1 MNQIL
6 KKIKPTKTEE
16 ELLKKKIN
24 SFLRVMKGVK
34 SVIGGSVAKG
44 TWLKNN
50 YDVDVFV
57 KFRNNNNLS
66 NRLEKILKARFD
78 NIERIH
84 GSRDYFQVHFM
95 GLNFEVIPI
104 LDIKKSSN
112 AKNITDISPLHVLW
126 IKKNINGLEDDVRLA
141 KYFCKI
147 QEVYGAETY
156 IKGFSGYVLE
166 ILIIKYG
173 GFINLLKAV
182 KNWNN
187 EKIIGTGN
195 IPKSKYSA
203 LIVIDPVQNNRN
215 AAAALSSESFQR
227 FKNAA
232 INYLANFSDEFF
244 IIKKIKMSEIK
255 KNDLVLKVYC
265 LDGKRDVIGV
275 KLLKAYQ
282 WLINSLEKEG
292 FVVSQKNW
300 YWNKKKYALMWFN
313 VKNKVL
319 SKYKI
324 KHGPPINKN
333 NECKKFKAK
342 YTSVKTSNE
351 RLYVILPR
359 KHRRLKPFVEFLIKN
374 DAYLLTKTKRI
385 KIV

>member
-104 LDIKKSSN
+104 LDIKKNS
-112 AKNITDISPLHVLW
+112 
-126 IKKNINGLEDDVRLA
+126 NGLEDDVRLA

-173 GFINLLKAV
+173 GFINL
-182 KNWNN
+182 
-187 EKIIGTGN
+187 
-195 IPKSKYSA
+195 
-203 LIVIDPVQNNRN
+203 
-215 AAAALSSESFQR
+215 
-227 FKNAA
+227 
-232 INYLANFSDEFF
+232 
-244 IIKKIKMSEIK
+244 
-255 KNDLVLKVYC
+255 
-265 LDGKRDVIGV
+265 
-275 KLLKAYQ
+275 
-282 WLINSLEKEG
+282 
-292 FVVSQKNW
+292 
-300 YWNKKKYALMWFN
+300 
-313 VKNKVL
+313 
-319 SKYKI
+319 
-324 KHGPPINKN
+324 
-333 NECKKFKAK
+333 
-342 YTSVKTSNE
+342 
-351 RLYVILPR
+351 
-359 KHRRLKPFVEFLIKN
+359 
-374 DAYLLTKTKRI
+374 
-385 KIV
+385 

>member
-244 IIKKIKMSEIK
+244 IIKKIKMS
-255 KNDLVLKVYC
+255 
-265 LDGKRDVIGV
+265 
-275 KLLKAYQ
+275 
-282 WLINSLEKEG
+282 
-292 FVVSQKNW
+292 
-300 YWNKKKYALMWFN
+300 
-313 VKNKVL
+313 
-319 SKYKI
+319 
-324 KHGPPINKN
+324 
-333 NECKKFKAK
+333 
-342 YTSVKTSNE
+342 
-351 RLYVILPR
+351 
-359 KHRRLKPFVEFLIKN
+359 
-374 DAYLLTKTKRI
+374 
-385 KIV
+385 

>member
-104 LDIKKSSN
+104 LDI
-112 AKNITDISPLHVLW
+112 
-126 IKKNINGLEDDVRLA
+126 
-141 KYFCKI
+141 
-147 QEVYGAETY
+147 
-156 IKGFSGYVLE
+156 
-166 ILIIKYG
+166 LIIKYG

-232 INYLANFSDEFF
+232 INYLTNFSDEFF

-275 KLLKAYQ
+275 KL
-282 WLINSLEKEG
+282 N
-292 FVVSQKNW
+292 
-300 YWNKKKYALMWFN
+300 
-313 VKNKVL
+313 
-319 SKYKI
+319 
-324 KHGPPINKN
+324 H
-333 NECKKFKAK
+333 
-342 YTSVKTSNE
+342 
-351 RLYVILPR
+351 
-359 KHRRLKPFVEFLIKN
+359 
-374 DAYLLTKTKRI
+374 
-385 KIV
+385 